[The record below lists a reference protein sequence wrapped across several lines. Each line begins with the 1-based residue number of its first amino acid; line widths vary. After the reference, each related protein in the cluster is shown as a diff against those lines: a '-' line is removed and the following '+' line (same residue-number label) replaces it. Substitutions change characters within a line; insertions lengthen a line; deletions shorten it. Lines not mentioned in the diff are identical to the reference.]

1 MADILQ
7 IKRSLTTGT
16 VPAAGSLAEG
26 ELAINI
32 ADKKGWIGDDNGD
45 PILIIDNGLPV
56 INADDVIYDNTTSGL
71 TATDVQAAIDEV
83 LGIINAHI
91 NDTNNP
97 HNTNW
102 SNLGGIPSDFPPAPH
117 GHDGGTF

>member
-1 MADILQ
+1 MADIIQ
-7 IKRSLTTGT
+7 IKRSVTSGSE
-16 VPAAGSLAEG
+16 PGAGSLSEG

-32 ADKKGWIGDDNGD
+32 ADKKGWIGDTLGD
-45 PILIIDNGLPV
+45 PILIIDNGQQV
-56 INADDVIYDNTTSGL
+56 INATDVVYDNTSSGL

-83 LGIINAHI
+83 LGVINNHK

-97 HNTNW
+97 HQTSW
-102 SNLGGIPSDFPPAPH
+102 SNLGGIPSTFPPSSH

>member
-7 IKRSLTTGT
+7 IKRSLSSGT

-32 ADKKGWIGDDNGD
+32 PDKKGWIGDDNGD
-45 PILIIDNGLPV
+45 PVLIIDNGVQV
-56 INADDVIYDNTTSGL
+56 INASDVIYDNSSSGL

-83 LGIINAHI
+83 LGIINNHI

-97 HNTNW
+97 HNTSW
-102 SNLGGIPSDFPPAPH
+102 SNLIGIPSTFPPSQH
-117 GHDGGTF
+117 GHDGGVF